1 VKEKTKEVNNMS
13 KDQVKE
19 ERMKILELLSKG
31 VITADEAEN
40 LLAALGH
47 NDQESG
53 EDVVIVNKKK
63 APFKMLKIL
72 VDSNDGDKV
81 RIQIP
86 VEFSKLLKT
95 SKFKS
100 NIGDADIDID
110 AVLEMIAQG
119 VDGELV
125 NIESGDGDIVK
136 IIVE

>member
-1 VKEKTKEVNNMS
+1 MS

-31 VITADEAEN
+31 VISADEAEK

-47 NDQESG
+47 NEQASDE
-53 EDVVIVNKKK
+53 EVIVVNKKK
-63 APFKMLKIL
+63 APFKMLKVL

-110 AVLEMIAQG
+110 AILEMIAQG